1 MLVVMAGRL
10 EEALAGLP
18 AGWVYVVVFLLVF
31 AEDAILVGFLL
42 PGATAA
48 ILGGVTASIGHTDL
62 VAMTVIVVVAAIVGD
77 SAGYQ
82 VGRHFRVRL
91 LSARLVEN
99 RRKRLDE
106 ARATLAE
113 RGGPAVFLA
122 RFVAFLRAMMPF
134 LAGATHMRYQTFLIW
149 NATAGLV
156 WGLSTVSIGYL
167 AGRSYEKVASVFGGA
182 TAIAV
187 IVVTIAVW
195 IFYRVR
201 RKA

>member
-10 EEALAGLP
+10 QEALAGLP

-48 ILGGVTASIGHTDL
+48 ILGGVTASIGHTEL
-62 VAMTVIVVVAAIVGD
+62 VIMNVIVVVAAIVGD

-82 VGRHFRVRL
+82 VGRHFGVRL
-91 LSARLVEN
+91 LNVRPLEH

-106 ARATLAE
+106 AGAMLAE

-122 RFVAFLRAMMPF
+122 RFVAFLRAVMPF
-134 LAGATHMRYQTFLIW
+134 LAGAAHMRYQTFLSW

-156 WGLSTVSIGYL
+156 WGVSMVFIGYL
-167 AGRSYEKVASVFGGA
+167 AGQSYEQVASVFGQA
-182 TAIAV
+182 TAIVVAV
-187 IVVTIAVW
+187 VAIAAW